1 MKKILLVSTL
11 LLIASVFK
19 IDARLIDDGDVFI
32 PIAKYMEAGDSD
44 KLSVWFAD
52 NLQVEVLGSI
62 NNCTRNQ
69 AKLIMRNFFTNHT
82 PKSFK
87 IMHKSGRPPM
97 NYAVANL
104 DAGGSQYRVI
114 IFVKTVE
121 SRNEILQIKIENQ

>member
-1 MKKILLVSTL
+1 MKKY
-11 LLIASVFK
+11 LLISMLLCASLLKV
-19 IDARLIDDGDVFI
+19 DARAIDDGDVFI
-32 PIAKYMEAGDSD
+32 PIAKYMEAGDSE

-52 NLQVEVLGSI
+52 NLQVDVMGTI

-69 AKLIMRNFFTNHT
+69 AKLILRNFFTNHT
-82 PKSFK
+82 PKEFK

-114 IFVKTVE
+114 IFVKSVDGK
-121 SRNEILQIKIENQ
+121 NEILQIKIENR

>member
-1 MKKILLVSTL
+1 MKKYLLISMV
-11 LLIASVFK
+11 LIASVFK
-19 IDARLIDDGDVFI
+19 IDARPIDDGDVFI

-44 KLSVWFAD
+44 RLSVWFAD

-121 SRNEILQIKIENQ
+121 GRNEILQIKIENQ

>member
-1 MKKILLVSTL
+1 MLLC
-11 LLIASVFK
+11 ASFFRAG
-19 IDARLIDDGDVFI
+19 ARPIDDGDVFI
-32 PIAKYMEAGDSD
+32 PIARYMEAGDSD

-52 NLQVEVLGSI
+52 NLQVDVLGTI

-69 AKLIMRNFFTNHT
+69 AKLIIRNFFAKNT

-97 NYAVANL
+97 NYAVANM

-114 IFVKTVE
+114 IFVKSVDGK
-121 SRNEILQIKIENQ
+121 NEILQIKIENR